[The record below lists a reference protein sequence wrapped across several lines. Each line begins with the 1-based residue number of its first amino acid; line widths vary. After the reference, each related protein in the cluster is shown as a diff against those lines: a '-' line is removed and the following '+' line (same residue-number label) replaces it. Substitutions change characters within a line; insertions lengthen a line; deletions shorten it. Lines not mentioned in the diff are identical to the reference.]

1 MRLRLDVLVL
11 AVPMLASLGAAV
23 APRDALAQATNF
35 RQEWE
40 DIKNAL
46 PGVRSDRAPIDF
58 TERAPLVVPPTNDLP
73 PPVDAPPR
81 LGVNDPDSIARIKA
95 LSDPRRPV
103 PAADPGAAASGVNAR
118 HFLIEPPAG
127 MQNPDTVTNP
137 ASTTKADATTAS
149 HKHRA
154 HTAKAH
160 IRRTPAPAD
169 DQAAA
174 Q

>member
-1 MRLRLDVLVL
+1 MRLRLGVLVL
-11 AVPMLASLGAAV
+11 AVPMLASVGAAV
-23 APRDALAQATNF
+23 APRAALAQATNF
-35 RQEWE
+35 RQEWD

-46 PGVRSDRAPIDF
+46 PGMGSDRAPIDF
-58 TERAPLVVPPTNDLP
+58 AERPPLVVPPSNDLP

-81 LGVNDPDSIARIKA
+81 LGVNDPDSLDRIKA

-103 PAADPGAAASGVNAR
+103 PAADPGAAASGVNGR
-118 HFLIEPPAG
+118 KFLIEPPAG
-127 MQNPDTVTNP
+127 MQNPDTIANP
-137 ASTTKADATTAS
+137 APTTSAGASAS
-149 HKHRA
+149 HKRRA

-169 DQAAA
+169 DQATA